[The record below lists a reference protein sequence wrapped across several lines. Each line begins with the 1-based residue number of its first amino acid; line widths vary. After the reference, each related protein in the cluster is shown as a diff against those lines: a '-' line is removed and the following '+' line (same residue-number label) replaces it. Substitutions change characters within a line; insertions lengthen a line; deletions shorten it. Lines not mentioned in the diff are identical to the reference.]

1 MLVNQ
6 RIDGG
11 HMAGRWEFPGGK
23 REVREGRFAAL
34 TRELREE
41 LGIEVSA
48 ADELLAYTHDYP
60 EQVVHLHVLRV
71 TAYSGEPAGL
81 EGQPLRWV
89 AVDQLMEAGLL
100 PADRPIAET
109 LRANLP

>member
-1 MLVNQ
+1 MIAQ
-6 RIDGG
+6 RGTG
-11 HMAGRWEFPGGK
+11 THMAGWWEFPGGK
-23 REVREGRFAAL
+23 LDGDETPFEAL
-34 TRELREE
+34 VRELREE

-48 ADELLAYTHDYP
+48 ADEWLAYTHDYP

-100 PADRPIAET
+100 PADRPIAEA
-109 LRANLP
+109 LRTNLP